1 MQERSFVRHFPY
13 LLSMTLLFS
22 TLLWGCGGTDHG
34 PALTLAGSTSV
45 QPFAEKLADE
55 YMATHPEA
63 LINVQGGGSTAGIQS
78 VKEGVANIGTCSR
91 NLKEGEKGD
100 LNPPI
105 EIARDGLAVI
115 VHPDNPVVDLTL
127 AQIRGLFR
135 GQIKDWRE
143 VGVKEIPG
151 AKDLNVRVIT
161 REDGS
166 GTRGAFQELVMG
178 ETEISDD
185 ALVQD
190 SNGAVREVVA
200 GDRNI
205 VGYISLGLVD
215 PERRIF
221 RDSVRAVMIDG
232 VKPTEENIE
241 KGIYKFSRPFLFL
254 TKGPAEDL
262 AGDFIKFVLSPAGQD
277 MLAGEGLVR
286 ATERR

>member
-1 MQERSFVRHFPY
+1 MI
-13 LLSMTLLFS
+13 LLSALLGS
-22 TLLWGCGGTDHG
+22 CGKRDHG
-34 PALTLAGSTSV
+34 AVLTLAGSTSV

-55 YMATHPEA
+55 YMAQHPEV
-63 LINVQGGGSTAGIQS
+63 LINVQGGGSTAGIQT
-78 VKEGVANIGTCSR
+78 VKEGVANIGMCSR

-105 EIARDGLAVI
+105 VIARDGLAVI
-115 VHPDNPVVDLTL
+115 VHPDNPVADLTL
-127 AQIRGLFR
+127 AQIRGLFS
-135 GQIKDWRE
+135 GQIRDWRE
-143 VGVKEIPG
+143 VGVKGIPG
-151 AKDLNVRVIT
+151 AKDLKVRVIT

-215 PERRIF
+215 PAGRIF
-221 RDSVRAVMIDG
+221 RDPVRAVMIEG
-232 VKPTEENIE
+232 AKATEENIKE
-241 KGIYKFSRPFLFL
+241 GKYKFSRPFLFL
-254 TKGPAEDL
+254 TKGPTTGA
-262 AGDFIKFVLSPAGQD
+262 AADFIQFVLSSKGQA
-277 MLAGEGLVR
+277 MLAQEGLV
-286 ATERR
+286 TGKSVP

>member
-1 MQERSFVRHFPY
+1 MI
-13 LLSMTLLFS
+13 LLPA
-22 TLLWGCGGTDHG
+22 LLWGCGKRDHG
-34 PALTLAGSTSV
+34 SVLTLAGSTSV

-55 YMATHPEA
+55 YMAKHPEV

-78 VKEGVANIGTCSR
+78 VKEGVANIGMCSR
-91 NLKEGEKGD
+91 NLKESEKNG
-100 LNPPI
+100 LVPI

-115 VHPDNPVVDLTL
+115 VNPENPVNVFNLSI
-127 AQIRGLFR
+127 AQIRGLFS
-135 GQIKDWRE
+135 GQIKSWRE
-143 VGVKEIPG
+143 VAPTQAPSEG
-151 AKDLNVRVIT
+151 DLKVRVIT

-232 VKPTEENIE
+232 VKPTEENIL
-241 KGIYKFSRPFLFL
+241 KGQYKFSRPFLFL
-254 TKGPAEDL
+254 TQGPASGV
-262 AGDFIKFVLSPAGQD
+262 ATGFIQFVLSPEGQD
-277 MLAGEGLVR
+277 LLGKEGLVK
-286 ATERR
+286 AGASHESH